1 MYFRY
6 MSIAFVTNGLG
17 VFGLRI
23 LAAAGLANTD
33 SVQYLT
39 IWYFA
44 GAALAF
50 LAWLRSGKLLSRE
63 WLIGGAMAVC
73 SLCGQLGMANALAGG
88 LPGCTN
94 PLRGNSVVRT
104 VLRNGWSL
112 GMAVRSREASFL
124 HPAAMRSLPILRLT
138 GCPRE
143 RRAS

>member
-44 GAALAF
+44 GAALASV
-50 LAWLRSGKLLSRE
+50 ACLRSGKLLSRE

-88 LPGCTN
+88 LPGY
-94 PLRGNSVVRT
+94 VVFP
-104 VLRNGWSL
+104 V
-112 GMAVRSREASFL
+112 A
-124 HPAAMRSLPILRLT
+124 T
-138 GCPRE
+138 GGGLLLVVATGVGLFRE
-143 RRAS
+143 RMGAAGYLGISIGIVALILLALPG